1 MNLSIFCV
9 FCCHCNGADTRKVF
23 HRLAFKFFL
32 FFSSFFS
39 HSQWGNKK
47 RFFAKTVKLYQELKL
62 GFFMQTVKKRSSEI
76 TRKPFTVLIVKIVLL
91 FLIFVIFLI
100 FLIFLTLRAARTH
113 PITLAH
119 VFQTAGVSTA

>member
-1 MNLSIFCV
+1 MFFAVIVMGQTREKCFTDWHSIF
-9 FCCHCNGADTRKVF
+9 FC
-23 HRLAFKFFL
+23 

-47 RFFAKTVKLYQELKL
+47 RFFAKTVKEYQELKL
-62 GFFMQTVKKRSSEI
+62 GLFMQTVKNKGSEI
-76 TRKPFTVLIVKIVLL
+76 TRNPFTVLIVKIVLL
-91 FLIFVIFLI
+91 VLDFV
-100 FLIFLTLRAARTH
+100 IFLTLRAARTH